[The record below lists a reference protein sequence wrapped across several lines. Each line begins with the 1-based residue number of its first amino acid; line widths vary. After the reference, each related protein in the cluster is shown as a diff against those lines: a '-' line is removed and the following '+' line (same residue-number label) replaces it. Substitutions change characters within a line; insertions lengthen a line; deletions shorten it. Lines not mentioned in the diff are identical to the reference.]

1 MPKRVIDGEAL
12 WQSHKLSQV
21 QPEKYRGELANL
33 LPLMSVNGSFEADAR
48 LIWSQVYGFNR
59 PKVTLKDVE
68 AMLKE
73 FERVKI
79 LFRWTAEDGKVW
91 GYFVGAEKAGRL
103 PPPSKRYSDA
113 ASADIP
119 EELLAAFIGA
129 KLPRPYRGP
138 TQPIPEAYPG
148 IGNGLSKGSG
158 LGLGS
163 INSSS
168 VTHIDTDI
176 GSGFENTDSVR
187 HTTSA
192 VLESEQEDE
201 ENSFDKDSETEAE
214 QLAMF
219 FHELVQSNPHL
230 GHITPKWQTLWV
242 NDFTRLLQDY
252 SFEECRLI
260 IKVSQRGN
268 WQKYII
274 RPFSLLKH
282 ADEIWKKAKKVAH
295 LFEDEPDEEEAEDDD
310 QYEDEEDPAMDD
322 DNEEEEEEGD
332 DDVS

>member
-79 LFRWTAEDGKVW
+79 LFRWTAEDGKAW
-91 GYFVGAEKAGRL
+91 GYFVGVEKAGRL

-119 EELLAAFIGA
+119 EKLLDAFIGA
-129 KLPRPYRGP
+129 KLPPPYRSP
-138 TQPIPEAYPG
+138 TQPIAEAYPG

-158 LGLGS
+158 LGLGP

-176 GSGFENTDSVR
+176 NSGFQNTDSVR

-192 VLESEQEDE
+192 ILEEEQEDE
-201 ENSFDKDSETEAE
+201 ENSFEQEPEAE
-214 QLAMF
+214 RLAVLF
-219 FHELVQSNPHL
+219 YELVQSNPHL
-230 GHITPKWQTLWV
+230 NHITPKWQTLWV
-242 NDFTRLLQDY
+242 DDFTRLLRDY
-252 SFEECRLI
+252 SYEECRLI
-260 IKVSQRGN
+260 IKVSQSGK

-274 RPFSLLKH
+274 RPLSLLKN
-282 ADEIWKKAKKVAH
+282 AEEIWKRARKVAH
-295 LFEDEPDEEEAEDDD
+295 LFAAEPDEEEAGDDD
-310 QYEDEEDPAMDD
+310 QYEDEEDSTTDD
-322 DNEEEEEEGD
+322 DEKEEEDE

>member
-12 WQSHKLSQV
+12 WQSHKLRQV
-21 QPEKYRGELANL
+21 QPEKYRAELANL

-79 LFRWTAEDGKVW
+79 LFRWTAGEGKVW
-91 GYFVGAEKAGRL
+91 GYFVGVEKAGRL
-103 PPPSKRYSDA
+103 PSPSKRYNDA

-119 EELLAAFIGA
+119 EKLLAAFIRA
-129 KLPRPYRGP
+129 KLPSPYREL
-138 TQPIPEAYPG
+138 TQSVAESYPG
-148 IGNGLSKGSG
+148 IGSGLSEGSS

-163 INSSS
+163 TNSSS
-168 VTHIDTDI
+168 VRHIGTAI
-176 GSGFENTDSVR
+176 NTGFQNTDSVR

-192 VLESEQEDE
+192 IIDTEQ
-201 ENSFDKDSETEAE
+201 ETEAE
-214 QLAMF
+214 TLAVLF
-219 FHELVQSNPHL
+219 YELVQSNPNCQYV
-230 GHITPKWQTLWV
+230 TPKWQTLWAD
-242 NDFTRLLQDY
+242 DFTRLLESY

-260 IKVSQRGN
+260 IKVSQSEK

-274 RPFSLLKH
+274 RPKPLLEN
-282 ADEIWKKAKKVAH
+282 AEEIWEAAKKVARY
-295 LFEDEPDEEEAEDDD
+295 FDKPDQDEVEDDN
-310 QYEDEEDPAMDD
+310 QYEDGENPAMDD
-322 DNEEEEEEGD
+322 HDEEEDVLEHSRSADDEEVFED
-332 DDVS
+332 EDF